1 VVPNGQNITG
11 ASITILNLRN
21 WDNNPNKLY
30 IDLVN
35 SPLPTSGVQVY
46 TDGEASGDDVAKLS
60 GYVGMNL
67 DTINNWTTTSQPY
80 TYNFDQ
86 SEINTLKNYVTD
98 EKFGIGL
105 DPDCHYYYD
114 NITLSINTAH
124 VPEPATMFLFGSGLI
139 GLAGLIRRKFR
150 K

>member
-1 VVPNGQNITG
+1 MALYQCSLRRFETSSCKP
-11 ASITILNLRN
+11 ASR
-21 WDNNPNKLY
+21 
-30 IDLVN
+30 
-35 SPLPTSGVQVY
+35 G
-46 TDGEASGDDVAKLS
+46 LS
-60 GYVGMNL
+60 L
-67 DTINNWTTTSQPY
+67 IFHAPSWHTY

-98 EKFGIGL
+98 VKFGIGL

-124 VPEPATMFLFGSGLI
+124 VPEPATLFLLGSGLI
-139 GLAGLIRRKFR
+139 GLAGFVRRKFR